1 MVLVI
6 SRIIGEIAR
15 QGFPCLFHLLTGLYC
30 PGCGGTRAFRAL
42 LAGNLLL
49 SIRYHPLVA
58 YMAVVLTAE
67 LVSFAVSRAA
77 KNPRYYLGH
86 EKLLVYTGAAIAL
99 VNWVYKNYMLVVR
112 GVDLLPCGRADPYE
126 YSRSRKRTGIA
137 PASKPASEPK
147 EASGLGQLQLLV
159 QLFLEPVDELINLR
173 SGHRIAE
180 RLIVAGQSVEK
191 EKCKGDGYG
200 A

>member
-1 MVLVI
+1 MASVI
-6 SRIIGEIAR
+6 SRIIGEITR

-58 YMAVVLTAE
+58 YMAVVLAAE

-86 EKLLVYTGAAIAL
+86 EKLLVYIGAL
-99 VNWVYKNYMLVVR
+99 PVKSRLHFGGKSRPVPVKRKNI
-112 GVDLLPCGRADPYE
+112 
-126 YSRSRKRTGIA
+126 RKGKHHGTTEESTKGERTCPHPSAKVG
-137 PASKPASEPK
+137 
-147 EASGLGQLQLLV
+147 
-159 QLFLEPVDELINLR
+159 
-173 SGHRIAE
+173 
-180 RLIVAGQSVEK
+180 
-191 EKCKGDGYG
+191 
-200 A
+200 

>member
-1 MVLVI
+1 MASVI

-67 LVSFAVSRAA
+67 LVSRAA

-112 GVDLLPCGRADPYE
+112 GVDLLPLWPR
-126 YSRSRKRTGIA
+126 
-137 PASKPASEPK
+137 
-147 EASGLGQLQLLV
+147 
-159 QLFLEPVDELINLR
+159 
-173 SGHRIAE
+173 
-180 RLIVAGQSVEK
+180 
-191 EKCKGDGYG
+191 
-200 A
+200 